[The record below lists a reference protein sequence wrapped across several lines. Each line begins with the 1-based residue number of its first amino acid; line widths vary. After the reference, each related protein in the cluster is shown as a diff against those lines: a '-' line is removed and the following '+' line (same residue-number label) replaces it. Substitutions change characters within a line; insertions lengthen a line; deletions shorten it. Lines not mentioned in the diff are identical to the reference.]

1 MDYNLITQR
10 QQEIYDFIANA
21 NVTTI
26 QEISDALKFSPS
38 TIRRDLKVLEKEKRI
53 QSFHGGVS
61 VNTGYG
67 SFIERTS
74 KNSEVKK
81 KIAEA
86 AVELVEDNDFIYVGG
101 GSTPF
106 EFAAMLGRRFDL
118 SGVTIVCSAM
128 NIARCFVANKQFKI
142 IVPGGEL
149 EAEDESM
156 ASKMTIDMLSRY
168 NFTKAFVGSQ
178 AINAKNGY
186 SIPRLNLSELKSM
199 IVENSKELILL
210 CDHTKIGKVSAY
222 KVCGIDGV
230 HTLITDFFAENEEEL
245 QKIADHGVKVIR
257 V

>member
-1 MDYNLITQR
+1 
-10 QQEIYDFIANA
+10 
-21 NVTTI
+21 
-26 QEISDALKFSPS
+26 
-38 TIRRDLKVLEKEKRI
+38 
-53 QSFHGGVS
+53 
-61 VNTGYG
+61 
-67 SFIERTS
+67 
-74 KNSEVKK
+74 
-81 KIAEA
+81 
-86 AVELVEDNDFIYVGG
+86 
-101 GSTPF
+101 
-106 EFAAMLGRRFDL
+106 
-118 SGVTIVCSAM
+118 
-128 NIARCFVANKQFKI
+128 
-142 IVPGGEL
+142 
-149 EAEDESM
+149 
-156 ASKMTIDMLSRY
+156 MTIDMLSRY